1 MKRMM
6 CILAALALAVCA
18 PPAAAGS
25 LDARARLDELG
36 YLRAGAEV

>member
-6 CILAALALAVCA
+6 CILAALALTVCA

-25 LDARARLDELG
+25 LDARARLDLS
-36 YLRAGAEV
+36 LIHI